1 MNTIQKIAIV
11 NRGEPAVRVIRAVRE
26 LNAARNWNIRT
37 VALHT
42 EAERRAMFVRQADE
56 ACLLRGRGA
65 EGSQAPPANG
75 ASSGPVIPYL
85 DHAELGRALRQCGAD
100 AVWVGWGFVAED
112 PAFADMCAKM
122 GITFIGPSAEA
133 MRLLG
138 DKVAAKVL
146 AEKVGVPVAPWSGGP
161 VETRADARRHAH
173 AIGYPLIIK
182 ARSGGGGRGIR
193 KVYSEDQLEVALERT
208 MAEAERSFG
217 DPVVFLERLVTDAR
231 HVEVQIIADQHGNVW
246 APGVRDCSIQRKN
259 QKVIEES
266 ASPVLTRE
274 QSDYLRFASSE
285 LVHAAGYV
293 GAGTVEYLYQPDQQ
307 IFTFLEVN
315 TRLQVEHPITEAAT
329 GIDLVKHQILIANG
343 EPLPGPCPPEIGHA
357 VEARL
362 NAEDPD
368 NDFSAAPGAV
378 KLLNFPMG
386 PGIRVDS
393 GIAQG
398 DVIPPDYDSMVAKII
413 ASGRNRDEALARLRT
428 ALRETTVVLDGGTT
442 NKSFLLEL
450 LDKPELI
457 DGSADTGWLD
467 RQGPRS
473 VAPSAVAHVALIAA
487 AIEFYDTQEA
497 NEREAFLRSARG
509 GRPRTSHAM
518 SRDVELSYQGQAYTL
533 SVSQTGPS
541 NFRIAADG
549 VDLEASIDRLGAFG
563 SRITLGNKHFH
574 VVLATSPGQFLIEVD
589 NIQHRVSRDDGGVVR
604 APAPAVVVAVP
615 AAPGD
620 TVEVGD
626 TLVVLEAMKMEM
638 AVRAPW
644 PGVVRDVLAVVNG
657 QIDAGA
663 PLIRLNKKTDATA
676 VSTAPRVIFP
686 RAESEALGDTIAEAG
701 ARLDTLRSVI
711 TGFDVDAKHG
721 VRVLAEYW
729 ELRSSLAEP
738 GAALLDAEVGLLATF
753 ADICELSRNRP
764 AADEDTETLEQVH
777 SPREGFHSFL
787 LTLDAEIAGL
797 KPAFTEKLARALGHY
812 GADLTPGPELESAVY
827 RLFLALQRIENQVPV
842 IAGLLERWLARD
854 AAAPRPTPA
863 LAEVL
868 DRLIESTQIRHPLI
882 SDVARLLRFRA
893 FSEPVIKEA
902 RFRAYRNVRR
912 GLDYLSE
919 NPDAPDYTERVQALA
934 EATEPLLL
942 MLGQRIASPGPLVE
956 VLTRQYYRIHTL
968 ADVRTVTSGDYD
980 FVTGTFD
987 LAGEQMFLAATTAGF
1002 AEFDAVLER
1011 VGELPEV
1018 VAQGAGRNLGVDLY
1032 ISWPDAPIDGDSVAT
1047 ELVRR
1052 TTAHAAALNV
1062 RRITITVFGARNV
1075 AHQITL
1081 RPADG
1086 VFAEDRNIRD
1096 MHPMTAQRFDFWRL
1110 KEFDGKRL
1118 SAPADTHLYEVTA
1131 RENKKDQRLIAFAEV
1146 REEDVKRDAAGT
1158 VIGVPGIER
1167 AIAACVDG
1175 IRREQTHRHGKR
1187 LENNRVSMFVWP
1199 VLDIPESE
1207 LAAIGHIIAPITY
1220 GAGLEQIRI
1229 HLRVRPDV
1237 HTEPRDVSIRVSFG
1251 SGAGLV
1257 VSVTEPP
1264 TEPLRPLDGYT
1275 LKVHNSK
1282 MRGLVYP
1289 YELVPMLV
1297 GDEGTFTEYD
1307 LDENGTLVPVDRPHG
1322 LNTAGIIVG
1331 ISKRLTTRY
1340 PEGMRRVTLFGD
1352 PTKALGT
1359 VAEAECARISAALDL
1374 AEELDV
1380 PVEWFALSSGATIS
1394 MDSGTENMDWVARAL
1409 RRIVRFTQGGGTIN
1423 VVVAGINVGAQPYW
1437 NAEATMLAHTKGILV
1452 MTPDSAMVLTGKRS
1466 LDYSGGVSA
1475 EDNFGIGGYDLVMG
1489 PNGEAQYWVPN
1500 LKAACDLLLEHYEH
1514 SYKAPGERFP
1524 RRAFTKDPINR
1535 DVRTFPHVHPSSDFT
1550 TVGDIFSPITNGDRK
1565 KPFDIRTVM
1574 RSIVDQD
1581 HRVMERWADMAGAE
1595 TSVVFDAHIGGN
1607 PVVLIGIESRPI
1619 SRKGWYPADGPDS
1632 FTSGTLFP
1640 NSSKKTARAINSASG
1655 NRPVVV
1661 LANLSGFDGSPESL
1675 RNQQL
1680 EWGAE
1685 IGRAVVNFDGPIVFC
1700 LISRYHGGAFVVFS
1714 GALNDNMEVIAVEGS
1729 FASVIGGAPAA
1740 AVVFTREVDNRT
1752 AADPEGRKLEAELA
1766 EATDDAERARVRVAL
1781 SEVRASVRSVK
1792 LGEVAAEFESIHNIE
1807 RAQRVGSVH
1816 TIVSAESLRPSL
1828 SEAIERG
1835 HARALD
1841 KRKAAKAE
1849 VTS

>member
-11 NRGEPAVRVIRAVRE
+11 NRGEPAVRLIRAVRE
-26 LNAARNWNIRT
+26 LNAARNWSIRT

-42 EAERRAMFVRQADE
+42 EAERRALFVRQADE
-56 ACLLRGRGA
+56 ACLLRPT
-65 EGSQAPPANG
+65 GSG
-75 ASSGPVIPYL
+75 TPYL
-85 DHAELGRALRQCGAD
+85 DHAELGRALRQSGAD

-112 PAFADMCAKM
+112 PAFAEMCARM
-122 GITFIGPSAEA
+122 GITFIGPSADA

-138 DKVAAKVL
+138 DKVAAKIL

-161 VETRADARRHAH
+161 VENRADARRHAQ

-193 KVYSEDQLEVALERT
+193 KVYSEDQLEVGLDRT

-266 ASPVLTRE
+266 SSPVLTQE

-329 GIDLVKHQILIANG
+329 GVDLVKLQILIANG
-343 EPLPGPCPPEIGHA
+343 EPLPGACPPEIGHA

-368 NDFSAAPGAV
+368 NDFAAAPGKV
-378 KLLNFPMG
+378 VHLNFPMG

-413 ASGRNRDEALARLRT
+413 ASGRDRDEALARLRT
-428 ALRETTVVLDGGTT
+428 ALQATQVVLDGGTT

-450 LDKPELI
+450 LDRPELI

-467 RQGPRS
+467 RQGPRT
-473 VAPSAVAHVALIAA
+473 VAPSRVAHVALIAA
-487 AIEFYDTQEA
+487 AIEFYDSQQDM
-497 NEREAFLRSARG
+497 ERDSFLRSARG
-509 GRPRTSHAM
+509 GRPRTTHAM

-533 SVSQTGPS
+533 AVAQTGPT
-541 NFRIAADG
+541 NYRINVADNE
-549 VDLEASIDRLGAFG
+549 LEASIERLGAFG
-563 SRITLGNKHFH
+563 SRITLGNTHYQ
-574 VVLATSPGQFLIEVD
+574 VVLANSPGQFLVEVD
-589 NIQHRVSRDDGGVVR
+589 NITHRVSRDDGGIVR

-615 AAPGD
+615 AAAGD

-644 PGVVRDVLAVVNG
+644 PGVVRDVLAVVNS

-663 PLIRLNKKTDATA
+663 PLLRMNKKSEGAA
-676 VSTAPRVIFP
+676 VSTAPRVVFP
-686 RAESEALGDTIAEAG
+686 RAESEVLGDTIAEAG

-711 TGFDVDAKHG
+711 TGFDVDAKRA
-721 VRVLAEYW
+721 VRVLSEYW

-738 GAALLDAEVGLLATF
+738 SAALLEAEVGLIATF
-753 ADICELSRNRP
+753 ADICEISRNRP
-764 AADEDTETLEQVH
+764 AADEDTEVLEEVH

-787 LTLDAEIAGL
+787 LTLDPEIAGL
-797 KPAFTEKLARALGHY
+797 KPAFTAKLAGALGHY
-812 GADLTPGPELESAVY
+812 GADLTPGPDLESAVY
-827 RLFLALQRIENQVPV
+827 RLFLGLQRIENQVPV

-868 DRLIESTQIRHPLI
+868 DRLIGATQIRFPLI

-912 GLDYLSE
+912 GLDYLSA
-919 NPDAPDYTERVQALA
+919 NPDAVDYTDRVQALA
-934 EATEPLLL
+934 ESTEPLLL

-968 ADVRTVTSGDYD
+968 ADVTTVARGDHG

-987 LAGEQMFLAATTAGF
+987 LAGERMYLAATA
-1002 AEFDAVLER
+1002 ASFDDFGTVLDH
-1011 VGELPEV
+1011 VAELPED
-1018 VAQGAGRNLGVDLY
+1018 VAAGAGHNLGVDIY
-1032 ISWPDAPIDGDSVAT
+1032 VSWPDAPLDGDAVSA

-1052 TTAHAAALNV
+1052 ANSHTSALNV

-1075 AHQITL
+1075 AFQITL
-1081 RPADG
+1081 RPGDNG
-1086 VFAEDRNIRD
+1086 FTEDRIIRD

-1110 KEFDGKRL
+1110 KEFEGRRL
-1118 SAPADTHLYEVTA
+1118 SAPADTHLYELTA
-1131 RENKKDQRLIAFAEV
+1131 RNNAKDQRLHAFAEV
-1146 REEDVKRDAAGT
+1146 REEDVQRDASGA
-1158 VIGVPGIER
+1158 VISVPGIER

-1175 IRREQTHRHGKR
+1175 LRRAQTQRHGKR
-1187 LENNRVSMFVWP
+1187 LENNRVAMFVWP

-1207 LAAIGHIIAPITY
+1207 LSAIGHIIAPITY
-1220 GAGLEQIRI
+1220 GAGLEQVRIR
-1229 HLRVRPDV
+1229 LRVRPDV
-1237 HTEPRDVSIRVSFG
+1237 RTEPRDVSVRVSFS

-1264 TEPLRPLDGYT
+1264 SEALRPLDEYT
-1275 LKVHNSK
+1275 LKVHNAK

-1289 YELVPMLV
+1289 YELVPMLTGEDGRFV
-1297 GDEGTFTEYD
+1297 EYD
-1307 LDENGTLVPVDRPHG
+1307 LNESGTLVPIDRPRG
-1322 LNTAGIIVG
+1322 RNSAGVIVG
-1331 ISKRLTTRY
+1331 LTTKPTMRY
-1340 PEGMRRVTLFGD
+1340 PEGMTRVAMFGD

-1359 VAEAECARISAALDL
+1359 VAEAECSRIIAALDL
-1374 AEELDV
+1374 ATERQL

-1394 MDSGTENMDWVARAL
+1394 MDSGTENMDWVAKAL
-1409 RRIVRFTQGGGTIN
+1409 RRIVQFTQAGGTIN

-1475 EDNFGIGGYDLVMG
+1475 EDNFGIGGYDRVMG

-1514 SYKAPGERFP
+1514 SYVAPGERFP

-1535 DVRTFPHVHPSSDFT
+1535 DVNNYPHVHPSSDFT
-1550 TVGDIFSPITNGDRK
+1550 TVGEIFSPITNGDRK

-1595 TSVVFDAHIGGN
+1595 TSVVFDAHLAGH

-1640 NSSKKTARAINSASG
+1640 HSSKKTARAINAASG

-1675 RNQQL
+1675 RKLQL
-1680 EWGAE
+1680 EYGAE

-1740 AVVFTREVDNRT
+1740 AVVFTREVDKRV
-1752 AADPEGRKLEAELA
+1752 ASDPDVLQLEAELA
-1766 EATDDAERARVRVAL
+1766 EAKDDAERARVRVAL
-1781 SEVRASVRSVK
+1781 AEVRSSVRSVK
-1792 LGEVAAEFESIHNIE
+1792 LGEVAAEFEAIHNID

-1816 TIVSAESLRPSL
+1816 TIVAAETLRPSL
-1828 SEAIERG
+1828 AEAIERG
-1835 HARALD
+1835 QARTL
-1841 KRKAAKAE
+1841 AAKKQQEHA
-1849 VTS
+1849 SIS